1 MRCSVH
7 KAGVLIVLKIHA
19 GLVRRLH
26 ESKRML
32 RAVKDF
38 SPIYEDIRKR
48 LQGEYLT
55 VLVGNVRRLS
65 RGDIHA
71 IFAACGSMET
81 IRIDQNKR

>member
-1 MRCSVH
+1 
-7 KAGVLIVLKIHA
+7 
-19 GLVRRLH
+19 
-26 ESKRML
+26 ML

-48 LQGEYLT
+48 INGEYLT
-55 VLVGNVRRLS
+55 LLVGNVRRLS

-81 IRIDQNKR
+81 IRIDRNKW